1 MVATVQLR
9 RYELVPAGRE
19 AFLQWWQGQRVSLRK
34 THGFVHP
41 VGSA

>member
-9 RYELVPAGRE
+9 RYELVPSGRE
-19 AFLQWWQGQRVSLRK
+19 AFLQWWQGHLVSLRK
-34 THGFVHP
+34 AHGFVHP